1 VRDGWEIVKRNPVV
15 VVVILLALIAF
26 QAVTQLSLAGAMEDS
41 PWRVMPFLFIYSI
54 AIMAL
59 YYGYM
64 LAVLRVARGEPV
76 TSADFL
82 AGFTRLP
89 YLLIVAILTSIAV
102 AAGYVVFIVPGVILA
117 LGWSQ
122 SHLVVLDQRAGPI
135 EAMERSWR
143 MMKGHRLSLFLLYL
157 VMMGIFLVSMIPLL
171 LGLLVSIP
179 WMVAAQIAF
188 YERVRKLAQWSNPK
202 T

>member
-1 VRDGWEIVKRNPVV
+1 MRDGWEIVKRNPVV

-26 QAVTQLSLAGAMEDS
+26 QTVTQLSLAGAMEDS
-41 PWRVMPFLFIYSI
+41 PWRVMPFFFLFSI

-64 LAVLRVARGEPV
+64 LAVIRVARGEPV

-89 YLLIVAILTSIAV
+89 YLLVVAILTSIAV
-102 AAGYVVFIVPGVILA
+102 AGGYVVFIVPGVILA

-122 SHLVVLDQRAGPI
+122 SHLVVLDQRTGPI

-188 YERVRKLAQWSNPK
+188 YERVRKMAQWSNPK